1 MYCFLCPLALV
12 DVGFTTSVV
21 PPLLVILH
29 NLVLSLE
36 LVGAW
41 CSCRKF
47 LRKQKQ
53 QRAREGTW
61 ARG

>member
-21 PPLLVILH
+21 PPQLAILC
-29 NLVLSLE
+29 NPVLSLE

-41 CSCRKF
+41 CSCVHRW
-47 LRKQKQ
+47 L
-53 QRAREGTW
+53 W
-61 ARG
+61 AQLSASPRR

>member
-21 PPLLVILH
+21 PPLLAILH

-41 CSCRKF
+41 CSCAHCW
-47 LRKQKQ
+47 L
-53 QRAREGTW
+53 W
-61 ARG
+61 AWLSASRRW